1 MISTI
6 FNHIKNVLKMAP
18 NSLEIILFS
27 QGSPK
32 QKTIVEWLAKS
43 LPPIIVKQ
51 EDDTKKLI
59 LKTLTDTPAIYM
71 S

>member
-1 MISTI
+1 MES
-6 FNHIKNVLKMAP
+6 NL
-18 NSLEIILFS
+18 SEIVLFS
-27 QGSPK
+27 EGNSK
-32 QKTIVEWLAKS
+32 RKMIVEWLAKS
-43 LPPIIVKQ
+43 VLPIIVKQ

>member
-1 MISTI
+1 MTS
-6 FNHIKNVLKMAP
+6 

-27 QGSPK
+27 QGNPA
-32 QKTIVEWLAKS
+32 QKTIVEWLAKTV
-43 LPPIIVKQ
+43 LPTIVKQ
-51 EDDTKKLI
+51 ENDTKKLI